1 MRQPHHLLP
10 QPNLSVLVLGFGL
23 RHLDRLD
30 QVLHRL
36 VEAHVAGRRAL
47 LEVLDDEVVRI
58 PHVVM
63 GSHAPAGE
71 THRSTTS
78 SYRPV
83 RYARRRPRRGVRRPL
98 LAEQP
103 VGARTAGQVALPA
116 PENTPVV
123 PFPVEMRPSDEGA
136 LLHLVP
142 GENWTSQTGPQHTSA
157 VKPQPRSLD
166 L

>member
-78 SYRPV
+78 SYREI
-83 RYARRRPRRGVRRPL
+83 RYASVSRCHSQWSVRPWASSLKSSEPS
-98 LAEQP
+98 
-103 VGARTAGQVALPA
+103 RTVWPA
-116 PENTPVV
+116 
-123 PFPVEMRPSDEGA
+123 
-136 LLHLVP
+136 
-142 GENWTSQTGPQHTSA
+142 W
-157 VKPQPRSLD
+157 
-166 L
+166 